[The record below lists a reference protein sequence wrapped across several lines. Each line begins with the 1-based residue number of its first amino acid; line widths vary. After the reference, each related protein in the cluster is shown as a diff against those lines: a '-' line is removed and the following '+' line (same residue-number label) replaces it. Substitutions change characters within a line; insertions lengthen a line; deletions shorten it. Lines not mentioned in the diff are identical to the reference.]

1 MKPIIKR
8 KLLWLA
14 AGLLLLLASALDN
27 RLLIR
32 HYSVEAAAISQPV
45 RLCLLTD
52 LHSCRYG
59 ENEQQL
65 VEAIE
70 AEQPD
75 ILLLVGDIFDDKI
88 PDANTAALLQTV
100 AGQYPCYY
108 VTGNHEYWAGP
119 AAFAAKM
126 QILADCNVRR
136 LAGAVDTITINGQ
149 TLNIGGVDD
158 PDLYRIAN
166 GASQSDGL
174 AEFKAQ
180 LAQVRQ
186 AAQNGNYTILLA
198 HRPEYFSLYARQG
211 FDLALC
217 GHAHG
222 GQWRVPGLLNG
233 VYAPGQGF
241 WPEYAGGVYQ
251 QAAST
256 MLVSR
261 GLAREST
268 RIPRLFNRPELVI
281 IDLT

>member
-14 AGLLLLLASALDN
+14 AGLLLLLAIALDN
-27 RLLIR
+27 RLLIQ

-88 PDANTAALLQTV
+88 PDANTAALLQAV

-126 QILADCNVRR
+126 QILIDCNVRR

-158 PDLYRIAN
+158 PDLYRIAD

-174 AEFKAQ
+174 AEFEAQ

-186 AAQNGNYTILLA
+186 AAQNGNCTILLA

-241 WPEYAGGVYQ
+241 WPKYAGGVYQ
-251 QAAST
+251 QAACT